1 MHDFFR
7 LRVRPRPDHTDGPF
21 TFTVHH
27 ERTTLHAPHTTTSH
41 TTSYNMKRIRLI
53 FNKSRSS
60 SKISKPKA
68 PTAERYD
75 NEMGGGLLAARTATA
90 PASKKLSKLKK
101 RSTSSIHPNLRSM
114 CNRNSSRSFSR
125 TMSDSPLSIE
135 EPLCAYL
142 SLFDGAKKDL
152 KDVQIHIDNLFSDNF
167 VHMMDGDTPIDKPTF
182 IQINKQ
188 MLQQGIV
195 ATLEDIYFV
204 DEYNVEYTVH
214 WYYNEYSSRVTHVS
228 ALVIDQKIVKLE
240 PCLETRSAFANNM
253 RFSSW
258 KNDKEN
264 SNSSKGTNNSGRS
277 NHSTRCST
285 TAAIEESQHTA
296 TTILP
301 DNLDQDQE
309 KKALAEKVA
318 NLERTHTQDV
328 EKCVA
333 LQKEI
338 DTLNS
343 TMASMEVELL
353 HKSQE
358 LSMAHKEDVV
368 NEMKP
373 ACDGV
378 NLKQDEKRTKTGNI
392 HSDKQLKGRWFR
404 GKGRRKKK

>member
-1 MHDFFR
+1 
-7 LRVRPRPDHTDGPF
+7 
-21 TFTVHH
+21 
-27 ERTTLHAPHTTTSH
+27 
-41 TTSYNMKRIRLI
+41 
-53 FNKSRSS
+53 
-60 SKISKPKA
+60 
-68 PTAERYD
+68 
-75 NEMGGGLLAARTATA
+75 
-90 PASKKLSKLKK
+90 
-101 RSTSSIHPNLRSM
+101 
-114 CNRNSSRSFSR
+114 
-125 TMSDSPLSIE
+125 MSDSPLSIE

-142 SLFDGAKKDL
+142 SLFDGTKKDL

-264 SNSSKGTNNSGRS
+264 SNSSSGTNNSGRS
-277 NHSTRCST
+277 NHSTRCSSTAATTT
-285 TAAIEESQHTA
+285 TAAIEESQHKA

-318 NLERTHTQDV
+318 NLERTHTQHV

-338 DTLNS
+338 DTLKS

-404 GKGRRKKK
+404 VRGRRKKN